1 MSQSDIASICSA
13 LRALS
18 PFADLSQN
26 ELEIIARHGKE
37 RTFKAG
43 ALILP
48 KATMADMLVVQMGG
62 SAVIKAAIKQAG
74 APQDKPAP
82 VVFDAPG
89 LLFGLATVGDY
100 VAGADGMDALLF
112 AKPHVYTMAL
122 ECPAFTI
129 GVLHM
134 QESRAQ

>member
-13 LRALS
+13 LRAHL

-62 SAVIKAAIKQAG
+62 NAVIKQAG
-74 APQDKPAP
+74 AQQDKPAP

-89 LLFGLATVGDY
+89 LLFGLATIGDY
-100 VAGADGMDALLF
+100 VAGSDGMDALLF

>member
-1 MSQSDIASICSA
+1 MNQTDIASICSA
-13 LRALS
+13 LRAHL
-18 PFADLSQN
+18 PFADLAQG

-37 RTFKAG
+37 RTYKPG

-48 KATMADMLVVQMGG
+48 KGKIADMLVVQTGG
-62 SAVIKAAIKQAG
+62 GAMIKQG
-74 APQDKPAP
+74 ARNTPAP
-82 VVFDAPG
+82 AVFDAAG

-100 VAGADGMDALLF
+100 IAGPDGMDALLF

-134 QESRAQ
+134 QESHAP